1 MAEEVPK
8 NNNNLNRRTILV
20 DNREDVAEERNF
32 EEEKIRMMIIS
43 GVLTVIMLAVIIF
56 TLPFTVLS
64 FDGLVVYATVLALI
78 LFLFSLL
85 FRYASILILAYLYIT
100 KYTVEEYGDYFP
112 FISIM
117 MPAYNE
123 GVTLRDSVES
133 LVNLD
138 YPNYEVIIINDG
150 SKDNTAEIG
159 ESMVG
164 YQQGKYNKIK
174 VSMITKPNGGKA
186 KALNAGIRHS
196 KSDFVLCVDG
206 DAMLSEQSL
215 KMGARHFVDPAVGAV
230 AGNVKVLNRGQI
242 MTDLQALEYIEGLN
256 LARSAQGI
264 LRMVNIIPGPIGF
277 FRKKAI
283 RDGGFYT
290 SDTFAEDADMTLK
303 ILAKGWKINY
313 EPNAISYTEAPL
325 KLMQL
330 LKQRYRWTRGII
342 QAIRKHKE
350 HLINP
355 TLNFN
360 NSLVLWAMA
369 FESLAWPAMN
379 ILGNIF
385 FIAVGLLNGMTS
397 LIVFWWFG
405 ITILD
410 LLAAIYCIAVEK
422 EELRLIPYAL
432 VYRLFFVLVI
442 DVTKAM
448 ATIEEFLGIEM
459 NWGKLER
466 TGLQAKK

>member
-1 MAEEVPK
+1 MAEDKK
-8 NNNNLNRRTILV
+8 NKINKRTILV
-20 DNREDVAEERNF
+20 DNREDLPGERNF
-32 EEEKIRMMIIS
+32 EEEKIRMMIVT
-43 GVLTVIMLAVIIF
+43 GVLTIVMFFVIYF
-56 TLPFTVLS
+56 TLPYTVLA

-100 KYTVEEYGDYFP
+100 KYTVEEYGEYYP

-133 LVNLD
+133 LVDLD
-138 YPNYEVIIINDG
+138 YPNFEIIIINDG
-150 SKDNTAEIG
+150 SKDNTKEIG

-164 YQQGKYNKIK
+164 YQQGKHNKIK
-174 VSMITKPNGGKA
+174 VSMISKPNGGKA
-186 KALNAGIRHS
+186 KALNAGIKHCNS
-196 KSDFVLCVDG
+196 EFVLCVDG

-215 KMGARHFVDPAVGAV
+215 KMGTRHFVDPAVGAV

-242 MTDLQALEYIEGLN
+242 LTDLQALEYIEGLN

-277 FRKKAI
+277 FRKRAI
-283 RDGGFYT
+283 QDGGFYS

-303 ILAKGWKINY
+303 ILSKGWKINY
-313 EPNAISYTEAPL
+313 EPMAISYTEAPL

-330 LKQRYRWTRGII
+330 LKQRYRWTRGIL
-342 QAIRKHKE
+342 QAIRKHKD

-360 NSLVLWAMA
+360 NSLILWSMA
-369 FESLAWPAMN
+369 FEALAWPAMN
-379 ILGNIF
+379 ILGNLF

-432 VYRLFFVLVI
+432 IYRLFFVLVI

-448 ATIEEFLGIEM
+448 ATIEEFLGLEM

>member
-1 MAEEVPK
+1 MAEEK
-8 NNNNLNRRTILV
+8 KDIRTRKIDI
-20 DNREDVAEERNF
+20 DNREDLPEERNI
-32 EEEKIRMMIIS
+32 EEEKVRTMIIS
-43 GVLTVIMLAVIIF
+43 GVISVVMLIVIFL
-56 TLPFTVLS
+56 TLPYTVLS

-85 FRYASILILAYLYIT
+85 FRYASILVLAYLYIT
-100 KYTVEEYGDYFP
+100 KYSVEEYGDYFP

-133 LVNLD
+133 LINLD
-138 YPNYEVIIINDG
+138 YPNYEIIIINDG
-150 SKDNTAEIG
+150 SKDETAE
-159 ESMVG
+159 VG
-164 YQQGKYNKIK
+164 KSLVGMQQGKYNKIK
-174 VSMITKPNGGKA
+174 VSLINRPNGGKA
-186 KALNAGIRHS
+186 KALNAGIRLS
-196 KSDFVLCVDG
+196 KADFVLCVDG
-206 DAMLSEQSL
+206 DAMLSEESL
-215 KMGARHFVDPAVGAV
+215 RVGTRHFTDPAVGAV

-283 RDGGFYT
+283 QDGGFYS

-303 ILAKGWKINY
+303 ILSKGWKINY
-313 EPNAISYTEAPL
+313 EPAAISYTEAPL

-330 LKQRYRWTRGII
+330 LKQRYRWTRGIL
-342 QAIRKHKE
+342 QAIRKHKH
-350 HLINP
+350 HLYNP

-360 NSLVLWAMA
+360 NSLILWSMV

-379 ILGNIF
+379 ILGNLF
-385 FIAVGLLNGMTS
+385 FIIVGLLNGMTS
-397 LIVFWWFG
+397 IIVFWWFS
-405 ITILD
+405 ITVLD

-448 ATIEEFLGIEM
+448 ATIEEFIGLEM
-459 NWGKLER
+459 NWGKLQR
-466 TGLQAKK
+466 TGLTQKK